1 MKRACCLKCGSFR
14 LNVSRR
20 RSWLEYA
27 AALSGWRM
35 RRCQDCNTRFL
46 QCGNLLVRTNH
57 LKRIQRRLLLGAAA
71 VGALGV
77 VLAAILYFAHMEAA
91 AAVEGIFL
99 AL

>member
-14 LNVSRR
+14 LHVSRR

-46 QCGNLLVRTNH
+46 QCGNLLVPTNH
-57 LKRIQRRLLLGAAA
+57 LKRIQHRILLGAA
-71 VGALGV
+71 VIGALGA
-77 VLAAILYFAHMEAA
+77 VLAAILYFGHLETAA
-91 AAVEGIFL
+91 AAEGIFL